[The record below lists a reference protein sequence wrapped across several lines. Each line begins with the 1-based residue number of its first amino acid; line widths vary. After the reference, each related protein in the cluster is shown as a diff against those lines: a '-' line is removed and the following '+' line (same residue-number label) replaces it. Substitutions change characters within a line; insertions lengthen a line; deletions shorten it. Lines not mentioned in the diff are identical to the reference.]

1 MAGETE
7 TPFWQRICESLF
19 VKHPDWPSLVR
30 DFPERLDPELCHMHT
45 VSGETMTSMGIRA
58 QAWLGDGIVTATKPN
73 PLRPG
78 DFPMQP
84 LKWAYLQFMSQFMV
98 MEGLF
103 NYLAEMGLSEPEW
116 WPDGTWLNLV
126 GIVQAM
132 VFYSAMLVIA
142 EEGRLPEKEGDIV
155 APVRDEVRKITGV
168 LLSKMGDYG
177 QAFLRHGV
185 IGMLYRIWDK
195 IARYATLSAE
205 GRPGKFE
212 SRLDTARD
220 MLGYSVLI
228 WSILEDIGRDRAE
241 PDRQAPA
248 VLHNS
253 KRSTNGEG

>member
-1 MAGETE
+1 MTGELE
-7 TPFWQRICESLF
+7 TPFWQRVCESLF

-30 DFPERLDPELCHMHT
+30 DFPERLDPEVVRRHT

-58 QAWLGDGIVTATKPN
+58 QAWMGDGIQTVTKPN

-78 DFPMQP
+78 DFPMPP
-84 LKWAYLQFMSQFMV
+84 LQWAYLQFMSQFMV

-103 NYLAEMGLSEPEW
+103 NYLAEQNTAGPEW
-116 WPDGTWLNLV
+116 WSDGMVADLV
-126 GIVQAM
+126 GLVQTM

-142 EEGRLPEKEGDIV
+142 EDGRLPESEADAI
-155 APVRDEVRKITGV
+155 PLIRDEVRKIAIV

-185 IGMLYRIWDK
+185 TGMLYRIWDK

-205 GRPGKFE
+205 NRPGKFE
-212 SRLDTARD
+212 SRKDTAQD

-228 WSILEDIGRDRAE
+228 WSILEGMAREARE
-241 PDRQAPA
+241 PVQRGAT
-248 VLHNS
+248 VLQFRKGDGN
-253 KRSTNGEG
+253 E